1 MAPTP
6 SPLPT
11 NESSSSSA
19 SPPPEPEVD
28 NQPSN
33 STPPSPNTVYSPPA
47 PPLPPPPPSPVNS
60 SLDSP
65 PALTPTS
72 NESNSPTSNE
82 SNSPT
87 SNESNSP
94 PPEPS
99 SAPHPP
105 NNSAPPSQIA
115 SPPPL
120 PLVDNL
126 PNPVS
131 PPPPPPEEASLPS
144 VTPTS
149 SPPPLTRNDQPS
161 PPPPISLPASKNS
174 VSPPPSIPTVV
185 FQPPTYSQVTPPPP
199 NLPLPALSPP
209 AQVVPSPGVP
219 DISSPFPPKAS
230 KSTATPP
237 AQLTSPRPSH
247 STPSNVEPPT
257 PPETPSTPVTSSTTS
272 SSNGQQMKDTI
283 VGATF
288 AGVLVFFVAFFFVI
302 KKTKKGQRDELGNHY
317 IPPSGGLTNPD
328 IYYHGQPH
336 MMASGPLSPGDAS
349 GNMYGNFKGQAYQG
363 GQSEPAGSKTCFTY
377 EELMDITNGFSHENL
392 IGEGGFGSVYK
403 GLLPDGRPVAI
414 KQLKAGG
421 GQGER
426 EFRAEVD
433 VISRVHHRHL
443 VSLVGY
449 CVAEYRRLLVFEFL
463 PNKTLEHHLHG
474 KGLPVLEWSKRLRIA
489 IGSARG
495 LAYLHEDCHPRIIH
509 RDIKSAN
516 ILLDE
521 CFEAQVADFGLARLA
536 NDTHTH
542 VSTRVMGTFG
552 YLAPEYATS
561 GKLTDRS
568 DVFSFGVVLLELIT
582 GRRPVFEDDSLVE
595 WARPLLVNALE
606 TGEYEDLVDPRLE
619 NKFAK
624 NEMSRMIEVAAA
636 CVRHSAPKRPRM
648 VQVLR
653 TLDSEGDMPDLSN
666 GVKFGQSMVYNS
678 TQYSADIQ
686 NFRKMAF
693 GTEDFSTNHDPSGTR
708 GLELSR
714 SWKEDLF

>member
-1 MAPTP
+1 MINYY
-6 SPLPT
+6 LPH
-11 NESSSSSA
+11 
-19 SPPPEPEVD
+19 
-28 NQPSN
+28 
-33 STPPSPNTVYSPPA
+33 
-47 PPLPPPPPSPVNS
+47 L
-60 SLDSP
+60 
-65 PALTPTS
+65 
-72 NESNSPTSNE
+72 
-82 SNSPT
+82 
-87 SNESNSP
+87 
-94 PPEPS
+94 
-99 SAPHPP
+99 
-105 NNSAPPSQIA
+105 SQ
-115 SPPPL
+115 
-120 PLVDNL
+120 
-126 PNPVS
+126 
-131 PPPPPPEEASLPS
+131 
-144 VTPTS
+144 
-149 SPPPLTRNDQPS
+149 
-161 PPPPISLPASKNS
+161 
-174 VSPPPSIPTVV
+174 
-185 FQPPTYSQVTPPPP
+185 
-199 NLPLPALSPP
+199 LPALSSSPFPSTPIVVFPP
-209 AQVVPSPGVP
+209 PTSSQVTSTSPNLPQPQPILSSTTQGVPSSGMT
-219 DISSPFPPKAS
+219 DISSPFSPKAS
-230 KSTATPP
+230 KSTDVFS
-237 AQLTSPRPSH
+237 AQVPSSKPSPL
-247 STPSNVEPPT
+247 TPSEVET
-257 PPETPSTPVTSSTTS
+257 TSSRSTTS
-272 SSNGQQMKDTI
+272 RSTPMTISTTTSSNGNYMKETI

-302 KKTKKGQRDELGNHY
+302 KKTKKSQRTDLGNQY
-317 IPPSGGLTNPD
+317 ISSSSALTNPD
-328 IYYHGQPH
+328 VYYHGQPH
-336 MMASGPLSPGDAS
+336 LMVSGPLSPSVAP

-377 EELMDITNGFSHENL
+377 EELMDITNGFSYDTL

-403 GLLPDGRPVAI
+403 GMLPDGKAVAI

-421 GQGER
+421 GQGEK

-449 CVAEYRRLLVFEFL
+449 CLAEHRRMLVFEFL

-474 KGLPVLEWSKRLRIA
+474 KGLPVLEWPKRLRIA

-495 LAYLHEDCHPRIIH
+495 LSYLHEDCHPRIIH

-521 CFEAQVADFGLARLA
+521 SFEAQVADFGLARFA
-536 NDTHTH
+536 NDDSHTH

-561 GKLTDRS
+561 GKLTDKS

-582 GRRPVFEDDSLVE
+582 GRRPVFGDESLVE

-619 NKFAK
+619 NNFAK

-666 GVKFGQSMVYNS
+666 GVKFGQSMIYNS
-678 TQYSADIQ
+678 TQYSTDIN

-693 GTEDFSTNHDPSGTR
+693 GTEDFSANHGHSNPS
-708 GLELSR
+708 GLELNR
-714 SWKEDLF
+714 SLKEDLI